1 MEVLKLFLSA
11 VCVAACFSFVSCGVK
26 SEKIVLDNGSYIEM
40 VKIPDTDYSLCT
52 TEIPQDFYQALTG
65 ENPSGSKG
73 ERLPVEK
80 VSWFDAVVF
89 CNKLSI
95 VSGKTPVY
103 SINGVT
109 DPEAWGYVPHQH
121 KAIEDKI
128 EFNKHA
134 DGFRLPT
141 NEEFEYCYAAGKDYF
156 WSGSDDPQQVAWTN
170 ANSNLK
176 SHDVATLK
184 PNAYGLYDMS
194 GNVNEWAWV
203 DRDDL
208 NRPYGGGSYFE
219 GADVC
224 HPSARHYNYGSSQL
238 KTTGFRVACA
248 SESK

>member
-128 EFNKHA
+128 IRDLGIYAKPKEIVFVDSLPHTFVGKIDVNK
-134 DGFRLPT
+134 L
-141 NEEFEYCYAAGKDYF
+141 
-156 WSGSDDPQQVAWTN
+156 S
-170 ANSNLK
+170 
-176 SHDVATLK
+176 
-184 PNAYGLYDMS
+184 
-194 GNVNEWAWV
+194 
-203 DRDDL
+203 
-208 NRPYGGGSYFE
+208 
-219 GADVC
+219 
-224 HPSARHYNYGSSQL
+224 
-238 KTTGFRVACA
+238 
-248 SESK
+248 

>member
-128 EFNKHA
+128 EFNKNA

-176 SHDVATLK
+176 SHDVATL
-184 PNAYGLYDMS
+184 
-194 GNVNEWAWV
+194 
-203 DRDDL
+203 L
-208 NRPYGGGSYFE
+208 NKSIYS
-219 GADVC
+219 
-224 HPSARHYNYGSSQL
+224 
-238 KTTGFRVACA
+238 
-248 SESK
+248 